1 MSNQPPVRGGAAAPS
16 NATSSNNNSSSN
28 NNNNNNNN
36 NNSSNNSSN
45 NNNNNNNNNNT
56 SAAQKDAS
64 SYRLPSNVCISH
76 AMKLAIVEDKPI
88 MMDYWTASLDKS
100 VIIGVSENKDKLLVK
115 SEDEY
120 TSTIAKIY
128 KVETEYIIMTENS
141 IYIVSNDIPTK
152 RIN

>member
-1 MSNQPPVRGGAAAPS
+1 MSTQPPPPARGGAAAAPS
-16 NATSSNNNSSSN
+16 NNGNNGNGNNGNGNSNN
-28 NNNNNNNN
+28 
-36 NNSSNNSSN
+36 
-45 NNNNNNNNNNT
+45 T
-56 SAAQKDAS
+56 VATKDAS
-64 SYRLPSNVCISH
+64 AAGASYRLPSNVCISH

-100 VIIGVSENKDKLLVK
+100 VIIGVGENKEKLLVK

>member
-1 MSNQPPVRGGAAAPS
+1 MSNQLPASASAPARGAGAGGGAAAPS
-16 NATSSNNNSSSN
+16 NNNNAVATKPSNNNSN
-28 NNNNNNNN
+28 
-36 NNSSNNSSN
+36 
-45 NNNNNNNNNNT
+45 
-56 SAAQKDAS
+56 DA
-64 SYRLPSNVCISH
+64 SYRLPSNVCIGH
-76 AMKLAIVEDKPI
+76 AMKLSIVEDKPI